1 MRSKNGAALNQ
12 IHHEPHFSPKRNH
25 GQVFSVST
33 RYNSKVAYDRRVQ
46 TLIDYLQEDE
56 AELGKPLS
64 DKVHYSRFHAHR
76 VFQRATGETPG
87 EFRRRLLLEKAA
99 YQLSRTDKSV
109 MDIAFDTGFEALE
122 SFTRAFRKAFKLS
135 PSHFRR
141 YGTPSFYLPSPNGIH
156 YQPPDKKGNLNM
168 DLLDLLLEH
177 DRWLVRKML
186 ERAKTLSDEQL
197 DTPTETYQPAP
208 FAETQHTLREM
219 FHQHV
224 FGKENWVAAIKNQQ
238 APDNLDKTIKD
249 LIERHE
255 KATNDFLAIAHEI
268 RDESKWQAVFVDALC
283 IPPETF
289 SFSGVIAHVITF
301 SAQQRVVMLG
311 ALQKFG
317 INDLGY
323 NDPIEFERALTEG

>member
-1 MRSKNGAALNQ
+1 MEIIQRR
-12 IHHEPHFSPKRNH
+12 KRNC
-25 GQVFSVST
+25 GQAKCLAT
-33 RYNSKVAYDRRVQ
+33 RYNSTVTYGKRVQ
-46 TLIDYLQEDE
+46 ALVDYLQTDE
-56 AELGKPLS
+56 AELGEPLAQEA
-64 DKVHYSRFHAHR
+64 HYSRFHAHR

-99 YQLSRTDKSV
+99 YQLSRTETSV
-109 MDIAFDTGFEALE
+109 TDIAFDAGFEAVE
-122 SFTRAFRKAFKLS
+122 SFTRAFHKAFKIS

-141 YGTPSFYLPSPNGIH
+141 VGTPSFYLPSPNGIH
-156 YQPPDKKGNLNM
+156 YQPPDKKGELNM

-177 DRWLVRKML
+177 DKWLFKRML

-197 DTPTETYQPAP
+197 DTPIEKYQAAP
-208 FAETQHTLREM
+208 WAETQHTLREM
-219 FHQHV
+219 FHSHV
-224 FGKENWVAAIKNQQ
+224 FGTENWVASIRNQK
-238 APDNLDKTIKD
+238 APDNLDKTIKG
-249 LIERHE
+249 LMERHE
-255 KATNDFLAIAHEI
+255 KAANDFRAIAHEI

-301 SAQQRVVMLG
+301 GAQQRMVMLS

-323 NDPIEFERALTEG
+323 GDPIEFERALV